1 MKRIE
6 IKPFLVRIIVFAVLL
21 PVLTGCGNNI
31 PVTDNK
37 EQNTV
42 SENTNIEDVRSD
54 AEQILS
60 VLHAWMDGTLEEET
74 AAEDN
79 AADMN
84 ETTALKKEDIKA
96 LYKAFFLNK
105 HETEDKV
112 CLADVTHDGIDEMIV
127 VHRMENQDIEGYV
140 YTVKDGQVSK
150 IYEKRGAEVH
160 AGGFFTWYLVDKGDH
175 WNLAEEDFSMWQGM
189 GSVGYTEYYLSEDGD
204 MIDVFSIGCP
214 EDDNDVDDEGY
225 VKSDAFSRYT
235 TKLNELTN
243 VYELYAV
250 TTEGVNAKSK
260 VTDYRGVFEADEYE
274 GKRKLITDLN
284 DNDREVLSTF
294 ASNIWKTSYDM
305 GNTMNA
311 GKYAWYDMDE
321 CDAYMFACL
330 LTMSDPDLFERED
343 EYGAEMIKIEDL
355 AGLLADGI
363 GASRQSMTE
372 FLADREETRNG
383 YVYLYGGDWGE
394 VSPWLYV
401 HDIYIDD
408 NDYITVSG
416 ELGETG
422 CIFEEDID
430 IDVNNMVPF
439 SMKFGYMGEGGI
451 KGFRYYEMEL
461 MEDFTSVF
469 VGY

>member
-21 PVLTGCGNNI
+21 PGLTGCGNNI
-31 PVTDNK
+31 SVTDNK
-37 EQNTV
+37 EQNAV
-42 SENTNIEDVRSD
+42 SENASTEDVSSE

-74 AAEDN
+74 AAEDSE
-79 AADMN
+79 ADMN
-84 ETTALKKEDIKA
+84 ETTALKNEDIKA

-160 AGGFFTWYLVDKGDH
+160 AGGFFAWYLVYKGDYY
-175 WNLAEEDFSMWQGM
+175 NLSEEGFGMWQGM
-189 GSVGYTEYYLSEDGD
+189 GEVDYTEYYLSEEGD
-204 MIDVFSIGCP
+204 RTDVYSMMCPSDDSEID
-214 EDDNDVDDEGY
+214 EAGY
-225 VKSDAFSRYT
+225 VKDDAFDRYVVELG
-235 TKLNELTN
+235 KLEDIFLI
-243 VYELYAV
+243 YASN
-250 TTEGVNAKSK
+250 TEGVKPK
-260 VTDYRGVFEADEYE
+260 RMVTNVRGVFDTSEYE
-274 GKRKLITDLN
+274 GARKPIVELN

-408 NDYITVSG
+408 NDHITVSG

-469 VGY
+469 AGY